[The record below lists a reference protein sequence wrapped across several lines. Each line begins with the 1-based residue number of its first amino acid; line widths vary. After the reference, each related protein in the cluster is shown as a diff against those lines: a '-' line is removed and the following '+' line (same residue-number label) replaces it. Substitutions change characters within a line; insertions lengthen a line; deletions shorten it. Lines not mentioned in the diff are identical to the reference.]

1 MIYEWNQVF
10 FNLIIILP
18 TKKKP
23 QKKPTEKPT
32 NYLTTSALNTLST
45 SPKKKKKPNN
55 YMYL

>member
-18 TKKKP
+18 TKKKQP
-23 QKKPTEKPT
+23 KNPTEKPT

-45 SPKKKKKPNN
+45 SPKQKPNN

>member
-18 TKKKP
+18 TKKP
-23 QKKPTEKPT
+23 PKKTTEKPT
-32 NYLTTSALNTLST
+32 NYLTTSALNTLSP
-45 SPKKKKKPNN
+45 SQKNPNN